1 MTDRDATDAVE
12 RFKESH
18 AALIGQLGS
27 TLLYEHVAH
36 LLDLSADEA
45 RLRFQEPRLLSLINR
60 ELLAL
65 ATEAAGEMTDQ
76 KDAVSAG
83 YVLGK
88 SVRQHVDALT
98 AAAIERHAHRQKPE
112 RDARANDEVWAQIK
126 ASPPP
131 PVPRAPK
138 RFLSQLKA
146 SRFERVTRLRQ
157 MKEHLLG
164 IQKAVLEH
172 ADSERGDSEA
182 PA

>member
-1 MTDRDATDAVE
+1 MTDRHATDVVE

-18 AALIGQLGS
+18 AALIGPLGPH
-27 TLLYEHVAH
+27 LLNEHVAGLLH
-36 LLDLSADEA
+36 LPADEA
-45 RLRFQEPRLLSLINR
+45 TVRFREPRLLSLMDR

-65 ATEAAGEMTDQ
+65 ATEAAGEITGQ
-76 KDAVSAG
+76 KDAISAG

-98 AAAIERHAHRQKPE
+98 AAAIERHAHLAKPE
-112 RDARANDEVWAQIK
+112 RDARANEEVWAQIK

-146 SRFERVTRLRQ
+146 SRFDRVTRLRQ
-157 MKEHLLG
+157 MNEWLLG

-172 ADSERGDSEA
+172 TESD
-182 PA
+182 

>member
-1 MTDRDATDAVE
+1 MTDRDAADAVE
-12 RFKESH
+12 RFRQSH
-18 AALIGQLGS
+18 AALIGPLGPS
-27 TLLYEHVAH
+27 LVYEHVAG
-36 LLDLSADEA
+36 LLDLTADEA
-45 RLRFQEPRLLSLINR
+45 TFRFLEPRFLSLINR

-65 ATEAAGEMTDQ
+65 ATEAAGEITDQ
-76 KDAVSAG
+76 KDAISAG

-98 AAAIERHAHRQKPE
+98 AAAIERHAHLEKPE
-112 RDARANDEVWAQIK
+112 RDARANEEVWAQIK

-146 SRFERVTRLRQ
+146 SRFERVARLRQ

-164 IQKAVLEH
+164 IQKTVLE
-172 ADSERGDSEA
+172 RGEA
-182 PA
+182 RYQSP